1 MKKYRSIII
10 FIGTICVVLVVY
22 LLFTNIL
29 SGRDIEYFDDLSY
42 YDEMSNNPDD
52 YPAIRDIEELD
63 NGTKKLC
70 YEFLEICEQRGLPV
84 MIIET
89 YRTQERQDF
98 LYAQG
103 RANDENI
110 VTWTRNSYHIKRKAF
125 DIAKNEKGN
134 EFGDEDFFRKCA
146 EIGESL
152 GLESGYYWENQ
163 DMGHFENK

>member
-1 MKKYRSIII
+1 
-10 FIGTICVVLVVY
+10 
-22 LLFTNIL
+22 
-29 SGRDIEYFDDLSY
+29 
-42 YDEMSNNPDD
+42 
-52 YPAIRDIEELD
+52 
-63 NGTKKLC
+63 
-70 YEFLEICEQRGLPV
+70 

-103 RANDENI
+103 RANNENI

-146 EIGESL
+146 EIGESV
-152 GLESGYYWENQ
+152 GLEAGYYWENQ